1 MKWALLALTLA
12 GCTAPPIAVRVVI
25 VEGCPGRDAT
35 IERIYAVADD
45 LGLSVAVSSV
55 LVDTPEGA
63 VGARLLGSPTV
74 LVNGVD
80 IEPAA
85 RERRDF
91 AIACR
96 IYGTTPVPPRALIEA
111 ALRERS
117 GTP

>member
-1 MKWALLALTLA
+1 MKWALLVLALT
-12 GCTAPPIAVRVVI
+12 GCSTPPIAVRVVV
-25 VEGCPGRDAT
+25 VEGCPGREAT
-35 IERIYAVADD
+35 IERIHVVAGE
-45 LGLSVAVSSV
+45 LGVSVEVSSV
-55 LVDTPEGA
+55 LVETPEAA
-63 VGARLLGSPTV
+63 VDARLLGSPTV

-111 ALRERS
+111 ALRERF